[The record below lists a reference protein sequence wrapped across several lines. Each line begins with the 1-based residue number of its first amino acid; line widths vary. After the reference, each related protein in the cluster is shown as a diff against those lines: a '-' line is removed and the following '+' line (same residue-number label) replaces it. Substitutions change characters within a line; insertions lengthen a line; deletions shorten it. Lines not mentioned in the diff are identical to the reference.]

1 MSILRWLK
9 KEKVKKL
16 LKSMQLLHMQ
26 TMRLG
31 VLKPYR
37 KSVESIHPTMS
48 AFGQKWGVLQ
58 VSMALLLL

>member
-37 KSVESIHPTMS
+37 KSVESIHPMMS

-58 VSMALLLL
+58 VSMALPLL